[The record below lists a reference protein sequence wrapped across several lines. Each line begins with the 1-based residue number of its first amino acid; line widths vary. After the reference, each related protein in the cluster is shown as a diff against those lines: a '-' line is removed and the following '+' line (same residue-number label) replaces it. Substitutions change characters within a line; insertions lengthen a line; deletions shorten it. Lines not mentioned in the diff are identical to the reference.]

1 MVSATLNTL
10 DSRTLKVTWPNLPIE
25 ELIQHCLEKDGELL
39 ANSGAVVAISGK
51 YTGRTPKNKF
61 VVRDETTEGDI
72 WWGNNHPI
80 TPAEY
85 ARIRAIILNYVH
97 EKDLYQ
103 IDAFAGADPTHQIKV
118 RILAERAYHAMF
130 IKQMLI
136 RPSAEELASFEPEW
150 TILDAGKLKLDP
162 QRDGTPDDAIIMLN
176 FDAHEILIAGTEYA
190 GEIKKG
196 VFTIMNRMLPETGV
210 LSMHCSANIG
220 EDGRTALF
228 FGLSG
233 TGKTTLSADPERRLI
248 GDDEHGWGDQGVFNI
263 EGGCYAKCINLS
275 HDGEPEIW
283 DAIRT
288 GAILENVILHDGE
301 PDYTDASL
309 TENTRVAYPLEHI
322 GNAVHPSVGGHP
334 KDVVFLTSDAFGVLP
349 PIARLTPDQTMEW
362 FLAGYTAKLAGT
374 EVGVTEPQ
382 PVFSTCFG
390 QPFLP
395 LYPQVYAELL
405 KEKIERHG
413 AKVWLV
419 NTGWTGGAYGVG
431 HRMKLAHTRAM
442 LHAAFSG
449 ALDTVAYDIEPAFGL
464 HIPKSC
470 PDVPD
475 EILAPRGTWSDPE
488 AYDKRAEDLRS
499 RFAAALQSLK

>member
-1 MVSATLNTL
+1 MISHLNSL
-10 DSRTLKVTWPNLPIE
+10 DSESLRIVWANPSVRD
-25 ELIQHCLEKDGELL
+25 LIQHCLERDGEDLTTT
-39 ANSGAVVAISGK
+39 GAVVATTGK

-72 WWGNNHPI
+72 WWENNHPI
-80 TPAEY
+80 TPDEY
-85 ARIRAIILNYVH
+85 ARIRTIILDYAR
-97 EKDLYQ
+97 ERELYQ
-103 IDAFAGADPTHQIKV
+103 VDAYAGADPAHQIKV
-118 RILAERAYHAMF
+118 RILAERAYHALF

-136 RPSAEELASFEPEW
+136 RPSDEQLAAFEPEW

-162 QRDGTPDDAIIMLN
+162 AVHGTPDDAIIMLN
-176 FDAHEILIAGTEYA
+176 FQAREVLIAGTEYA

-196 VFTIMNRMLPETGV
+196 VFTIMNRILPETGV
-210 LSMHCSANIG
+210 LSLHGSANIG
-220 EDGRTALF
+220 ADGRTALF

-248 GDDEHGWGDQGVFNI
+248 GDDEHGWGDSGVFNI

-275 HDGEPEIW
+275 QSGEPEIW

-288 GAILENVILHDGE
+288 GAVLENVVLHDGV
-301 PDYTDASL
+301 PDYNDGSL

-322 GNAVHPSVGGHP
+322 ANAVHPSVGGHP
-334 KDVVFLTSDAFGVLP
+334 KDIVFLTSDAFGVLP
-349 PIARLTPDQTMEW
+349 PISRLTPDQTMEW
-362 FLAGYTAKLAGT
+362 FMAGYTAKLAGT

-395 LYPQVYAELL
+395 LHPQVYADLL
-405 KEKIERHG
+405 RAKIAEHG
-413 AKVWLV
+413 SKVWLV
-419 NTGWTGGAYGVG
+419 NTGWTGGPYGIG

-449 ALDTVAYDIEPAFGL
+449 ALDNVEYEEEPAFGL
-464 HIPKSC
+464 HIPKTC
-470 PDVPD
+470 PDVPN
-475 EILAPRGTWSDPE
+475 EVLAPRNTWSDGE
-488 AYDKRAEDLRS
+488 AYDRQALDLRT
-499 RFAAALQSLK
+499 RFAAALKSLG